1 MKLFQIY
8 DRHTNKALEGAFF
21 DSKPSAKQHRA
32 ELNEQSGETA
42 RYIVI
47 PGPDHWRYAQR

>member
-8 DRHTNKALEGAFF
+8 DRHTQKALEGAFF
-21 DSKPSAKQHRA
+21 DSKPSAKQRRS
-32 ELNEQSGETA
+32 ELNESSGAAA

-47 PGPDHWRYAQR
+47 PGPDHWRYVQR